1 MKERLLD
8 FRIIKSGNPIVQYL
22 IKTEYNNEELGHK
35 INKIKKKYKK
45 SKKAMT
51 WVDLIN
57 DLQKAGYIKI
67 LSPEHFFVY
76 L

>member
-8 FRIIKSGNPIVQYL
+8 FRIIKSGKPIVQYL
-22 IKTEYNNEELGHK
+22 IKTKYNNEELEHK
-35 INKIKKKYKK
+35 INEIKKGYEK
-45 SKKAMT
+45 SKKAIT